1 MWDQDDGDGD
11 GRGDGTHF
19 EVWLGAA
26 SADAAGGGGSG
37 DPEPARYA
45 VIPDGRGNVR
55 VAGLNSAA
63 SGLVL
68 AIIEHGT
75 LRIGGDLT
83 HPLDEGDWPALT
95 LVFLDGDGHGTVGF
109 VASGPFVNG
118 RPHPFNRVAS
128 PGARFA
134 PFTVRGAQVQFVPR

>member
-1 MWDQDDGDGD
+1 
-11 GRGDGTHF
+11 
-19 EVWLGAA
+19 
-26 SADAAGGGGSG
+26 
-37 DPEPARYA
+37 
-45 VIPDGRGNVR
+45 
-55 VAGLNSAA
+55 
-63 SGLVL
+63 LVL

-83 HPLDEGDWPALT
+83 RPLDEGDWPALT
-95 LVFLDGDGHGTVGF
+95 LVFLDGDGHRTVDF

-128 PGARFA
+128 PEVRFE